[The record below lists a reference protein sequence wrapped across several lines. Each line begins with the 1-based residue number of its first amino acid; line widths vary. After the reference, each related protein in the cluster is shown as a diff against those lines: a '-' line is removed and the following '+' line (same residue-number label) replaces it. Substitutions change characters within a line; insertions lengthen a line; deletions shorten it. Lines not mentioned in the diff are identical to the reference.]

1 MRLLKIGSSPDCDI
15 VLNSRRVSALHAELI
30 MLNNGDILLE
40 DKGSTNGTFVN
51 NQPIKQGASVPVRRG
66 DLIRFA
72 DTELQWASVPQ
83 PTNNS
88 MFKKIYGIGSNMRY
102 NDIQVTGNTVSHF
115 HATLKID
122 KNGRAFIE
130 DHSLNGTSINGKRI
144 AAHQNVRVKRGDD
157 VVVGGVPVDLKPYIK
172 PDIWSTVLKVGGSSA
187 AIAAVVMLAMMI
199 IGPDNHS
206 ICGGYIDPYE
216 YVSSVAYVHAYY
228 HYTAKIVGDPFV
240 SICQKYNIPY
250 SSEYKIGV
258 DSKGRMGII
267 SDTSSYSPIGY
278 GATAFFVSQDGK
290 MITNRHVAAP
300 WKFASEAEKA
310 EINRIVTKLKESS
323 MSANQLKT
331 KEDLSALFVDA
342 IFGSMISSVTYQLFD
357 KDLMS
362 VADLDATIKIY
373 KNCPISI
380 NGELDYIAVGYPNR
394 RYTSIDEFERCTAIG
409 EARDENVDIALL
421 QLNSGTT
428 PPTVVRTFDLN
439 KSILN
444 PKGIVPLKDRY
455 YYIGYPA
462 GVAFN
467 VREDGLRPQAKEVLV
482 SRDPERYTIDLQ
494 GEVIGGASGS
504 PVFDKRGRLIGVI
517 SSHYTIGSTMGRCE
531 LIKYAKE
538 LYDEFEF
545 LN

>member
-1 MRLLKIGSSPDCDI
+1 MRLLKIGSSHDCDI
-15 VLNSRRVSALHAELI
+15 VLSSRKVSALHAELI

-51 NQPIKQGASVPVRRG
+51 NQLIKQGASVPVRRG

-102 NDIQVTGNTVSHF
+102 NDIQVTGNTVSRF

-144 AAHQNVRVKRGDD
+144 TSHQNVRVKRGDD

-172 PDIWSTVLKVGGSSA
+172 PEIGVTVIKALGGVA
-187 AIAAVVMLAMMI
+187 AVAAVVVLVMMVVKPNNNS
-199 IGPDNHS
+199 GCS
-206 ICGGYIDPYE
+206 IRPVDPYE

-250 SSEYKIGV
+250 SSEYEIGV

-267 SDTSSYSPIGY
+267 SDTSAYKPIGY

-310 EINRIVTKLKESS
+310 EINRIVTKLKEDN

-331 KEDLSALFVDA
+331 NADLLSLYVDG
-342 IFGSMISSVTYQLFD
+342 IFGSVISSVTYQLFD
-357 KDLMS
+357 MDLMS
-362 VADLDATIKIY
+362 VADLNAAIKIY
-373 KNCPISI
+373 KNCPIDI
-380 NGELDYIAVGYPNR
+380 AGELDYIAVGYPNR
-394 RYTSIDEFERCTAIG
+394 RYSSIDEFERCTTIG
-409 EARDENVDIALL
+409 EAKDENVDIALL
-421 QLNSGTT
+421 QLNTGAT
-428 PPTVVRTFDLN
+428 PPTVKRTFDLR

-462 GVAFN
+462 GAAFN
-467 VREDGLRPQAKEVLV
+467 IREDGLRPQAKEVLV
-482 SRDPERYTIDLQ
+482 SRAPERYTIDLQ

-504 PVFDKRGRLIGVI
+504 PVFDKKGRLIGVI

-538 LYDEFEF
+538 LFDEFE
-545 LN
+545 LR

>member
-72 DTELQWASVPQ
+72 DTELQWAMVPQ

-102 NDIQVTGNTVSHF
+102 NDIQVTGNTVSRF

-130 DHSLNGTSINGKRI
+130 DHSMNGTTINGKRI

-172 PDIWSTVLKVGGSSA
+172 PNMGGTVLKALGGVA
-187 AIAAVVMLAMMI
+187 AVAAVVALVMML
-199 IGPDNHS
+199 IGPGNNS
-206 ICGGYIDPYE
+206 SCTGKVDPYE
-216 YVSSVAYVHAYY
+216 YVSAVAYVHAYY

-250 SSEYKIGV
+250 SSEYQIGI

-267 SDTSSYSPIGY
+267 SDTSAYKPIGY
-278 GATAFFVSQDGK
+278 GATAFFVSSDGK

-310 EINRIVTKLKESS
+310 EIQRIVTKLKEEN

-331 KEDLSALFVDA
+331 NDDLFTLFVDGV
-342 IFGSMISSVTYQLFD
+342 FGSVISSVSYQLYD
-357 KDLMS
+357 KNLMS
-362 VADLDATIKIY
+362 VADLHATIKIY
-373 KNCPISI
+373 KNCPIDI
-380 NGELDYIAVGYPNR
+380 AGELDYIAVGYPNR
-394 RYTSIDEFERCTAIG
+394 RYSSMDEFERCTAIG
-409 EARDENVDIALL
+409 EAKDENVDIALL
-421 QLNSGTT
+421 QLNSGST
-428 PPTVVRTFDLN
+428 PPTVERTFDLN
-439 KSILN
+439 KSIIN

-462 GVAFN
+462 GAAFN
-467 VREDGLRPQAKEVLV
+467 IREDGLRPQAKEVLV
-482 SRDPERYTIDLQ
+482 SRVPERYTIDLQ
-494 GEVIGGASGS
+494 GEIIGGASGS
-504 PVFDKRGRLIGVI
+504 PVFDKKGRLIGVI

-538 LYDEFEF
+538 LYDEFE
-545 LN
+545 LR

>member
-1 MRLLKIGSSPDCDI
+1 
-15 VLNSRRVSALHAELI
+15 
-30 MLNNGDILLE
+30 
-40 DKGSTNGTFVN
+40 
-51 NQPIKQGASVPVRRG
+51 
-66 DLIRFA
+66 
-72 DTELQWASVPQ
+72 
-83 PTNNS
+83 
-88 MFKKIYGIGSNMRY
+88 
-102 NDIQVTGNTVSHF
+102 
-115 HATLKID
+115 
-122 KNGRAFIE
+122 
-130 DHSLNGTSINGKRI
+130 
-144 AAHQNVRVKRGDD
+144 
-157 VVVGGVPVDLKPYIK
+157 
-172 PDIWSTVLKVGGSSA
+172 
-187 AIAAVVMLAMMI
+187 
-199 IGPDNHS
+199 
-206 ICGGYIDPYE
+206 
-216 YVSSVAYVHAYY
+216 
-228 HYTAKIVGDPFV
+228 
-240 SICQKYNIPY
+240 
-250 SSEYKIGV
+250 
-258 DSKGRMGII
+258 
-267 SDTSSYSPIGY
+267 
-278 GATAFFVSQDGK
+278 